1 MSKENDTL
9 TLLNLACIKYT
20 GFSLPVSEFDANNWR
35 YELDWSTTGY
45 WTTGGGRGNPS
56 KKAVWSPHPYF
67 NPLHLYYPSNDFG
80 ARVMRRLIV
89 EEIDFILRGRKRLEK
104 QFNKELSNQFGYK
117 DAWREI
123 QITENPC
130 SKLARIK
137 KLFISRGAYRGDT
150 TDQPT
155 IPTAV
160 ARFINQRNQHSA
172 RTINLDSKI
181 IQHKFWANVEN
192 RRAAETTFTKKGTLV
207 KKKKIAD
214 IMDDWF
220 MMNVG
225 MSNTSNFYCADGK
238 GASRTPTEVKAM
250 IRETKIGGA
259 AFGKDLQQIIGEVRK
274 ERASP
279 LTAADY
285 VEIFNPSHI
294 DKKDKIDRVLLTNFP
309 H

>member
-89 EEIDFILRGRKRLEK
+89 EEIDFILHARKRLEK

-117 DAWREI
+117 GAFAEI
-123 QITENPC
+123 QINENPYC
-130 SKLARIK
+130 KFAKIRS
-137 KLFISRGAYRGDT
+137 LFISRGGVDGRN
-150 TDQPT
+150 QP
-155 IPTAV
+155 
-160 ARFINQRNQHSA
+160 NQPPPGIADPPQLWNQHSK
-172 RTINLDSKI
+172 RTNSLDSNI
-181 IQHKFWANVEN
+181 IRRKFYDKVEN
-192 RRAAETTFTKKGTLV
+192 RRASAAAFTKKGTLV
-207 KKKKIAD
+207 KKRRTAE

-225 MSNTSNFYCADGK
+225 MSNTSNFYCPHPDGYHNK
-238 GASRTPTEVKAM
+238 TEYCLKLM

-259 AFGKDLQQIIGEVRK
+259 AFGCDLQKIIGEVRK
-274 ERASP
+274 ERASQ
-279 LTAADY
+279 LTPADY

-294 DKKDKIDRVLLTNFP
+294 DKKDKIDRALLTNFP

>member
-123 QITENPC
+123 QITENPF
-130 SKLARIK
+130 SKLAKIK
-137 KLFISRGAYRGDT
+137 KLFISRNTLRDKQEQPDRPRGSRD
-150 TDQPT
+150 DQ
-155 IPTAV
+155 V
-160 ARFINQRNQHSA
+160 WNEHSK
-172 RTINLDSKI
+172 RTRCLDSKI
-181 IQHKFWANVEN
+181 IQRKFWANLEN
-192 RRAAETTFTKKGTLV
+192 RRAGDATFTKKGTLV
-207 KKKKIAD
+207 KKKRTAD

-225 MSNTSNFYCADGK
+225 MSNTSNFYCPHPDGYHNK
-238 GASRTPTEVKAM
+238 TEYCLKLM

-259 AFGKDLQQIIGEVRK
+259 AFGKDLQKIIGEVRK
-274 ERASP
+274 ERASQ
-279 LTAADY
+279 LTPADY

-294 DKKDKIDRVLLTNFP
+294 DKKDKIDRALLTNFP